1 MTGSIVEN
9 EVTLDF
15 VGNAPYVVVALL
27 VIMSLYAILTQKNL
41 IKICIAVTIL
51 TSAVNMFL
59 VLMGYRHGGGIPTYY
74 MMGVQEGMVLPT
86 PQCLTLTAIVIA
98 LATTALMLSLVI
110 MVNKHYGTLDIDEI
124 RRLRG

>member
-1 MTGSIVEN
+1 MTGSIAEN
-9 EVTLDF
+9 EVTRDF

-41 IKICIAVTIL
+41 IKICVAVAIL
-51 TSAVNMFL
+51 GSAVNMFL
-59 VLMGYRHGGGIPTYY
+59 VLMGYRHGGGIPIYY
-74 MMGVQEGMVLPT
+74 FKGAQEGMVLPT

-98 LATTALMLSLVI
+98 LATTAMMLSLVI
-110 MVNKHYGTLDIDEI
+110 MVHKHYGTLDIDEI

>member
-1 MTGSIVEN
+1 MTDSIAEN
-9 EVTLDF
+9 ALDF

-27 VIMSLYAILTQKNL
+27 VLMSLYAMLTQKNL
-41 IKICIAVTIL
+41 IKICIAISIL
-51 TSAVNMFL
+51 GASVNMFL
-59 VLMGYRHGGGIPTYY
+59 VLMGYRHGGGIPIHYLK
-74 MMGVQEGMVLPT
+74 GAQESMVLPT